1 MLYVPT
7 YTFYGRSVK
16 WGNILACSS
25 HGRFTLGSEEMNN
38 IARVNIFIVW
48 ETSKNCDCRS
58 KCVDCFVGI
67 TWKTY
72 PFVLIELN
80 QENASSLGRR
90 DGVIWVITQAIS
102 SWWRW
107 LWSLSLMSLNKCL
120 RKSSRAYDSAAS
132 GLRIFVHYRFH
143 HFACHSLQLTWLS
156 GQLNCAFTICI
167 LNDVALMERKKWE
180 WKNVPTNELLNG
192 SVQYQFK

>member
-7 YTFYGRSVK
+7 YTFCGRSVK

>member
-1 MLYVPT
+1 MNGVLIPLSFPLCLRILLNALCSYINFFVGDQWNEGIFWPVLRREDLHL
-7 YTFYGRSVK
+7 GQKK
-16 WGNILACSS
+16 WTISPAWI
-25 HGRFTLGSEEMNN
+25 FF
-38 IARVNIFIVW
+38 IAW

-102 SWWRW
+102 SWWRNRTLKSFLDEFEQMFKKIESSLRFCCLW
-107 LWSLSLMSLNKCL
+107 LENIRTL
-120 RKSSRAYDSAAS
+120 
-132 GLRIFVHYRFH
+132 
-143 HFACHSLQLTWLS
+143 
-156 GQLNCAFTICI
+156 
-167 LNDVALMERKKWE
+167 
-180 WKNVPTNELLNG
+180 
-192 SVQYQFK
+192 

>member
-7 YTFYGRSVK
+7 YTFCGRSVK

-25 HGRFTLGSEEMNN
+25 QGRFTLGSEEMNN
-38 IARVNIFIVW
+38 IARVNIFTVW

-58 KCVDCFVGI
+58 KCVDCFVRI

-80 QENASSLGRR
+80 QENVSSLSWIDR
-90 DGVIWVITQAIS
+90 VIWVITQMTDQFFPFV
-102 SWWRW
+102 
-107 LWSLSLMSLNKCL
+107 SLSKFL

-132 GLRIFVHYRFH
+132 GLRIFLHNRFH
-143 HFACHSLQLTWLS
+143 HFECHS
-156 GQLNCAFTICI
+156 
-167 LNDVALMERKKWE
+167 V
-180 WKNVPTNELLNG
+180 
-192 SVQYQFK
+192 

>member
-7 YTFYGRSVK
+7 YTFCGRSVK

-25 HGRFTLGSEEMNN
+25 QGRFTLGSEEMNN
-38 IARVNIFIVW
+38 IARVNIFTVW

-102 SWWRW
+102 SWWRNRT
-107 LWSLSLMSLNKCL
+107 LKSFLDEFEQMFEKIESSL
-120 RKSSRAYDSAAS
+120 RD
-132 GLRIFVHYRFH
+132 
-143 HFACHSLQLTWLS
+143 
-156 GQLNCAFTICI
+156 FTILHVI
-167 LNDVALMERKKWE
+167 VFSSLDFRANWTVR
-180 WKNVPTNELLNG
+180 LL
-192 SVQYQFK
+192 FAF

>member
-7 YTFYGRSVK
+7 YTFCGRSVK

-25 HGRFTLGSEEMNN
+25 QGRFTLGSEEMNN

-48 ETSKNCDCRS
+48 ETSKNCDCRP
-58 KCVDCFVGI
+58 KCVDCFVCI

-80 QENASSLGRR
+80 HENASSLGRR

-102 SWWRW
+102 SWWRNRT
-107 LWSLSLMSLNKCL
+107 LKSFLDEFEQMFEKIESSL
-120 RKSSRAYDSAAS
+120 RD
-132 GLRIFVHYRFH
+132 
-143 HFACHSLQLTWLS
+143 
-156 GQLNCAFTICI
+156 FTILHVI
-167 LNDVALMERKKWE
+167 VFSSLDFRANWTVR
-180 WKNVPTNELLNG
+180 LL
-192 SVQYQFK
+192 FAF

>member
-1 MLYVPT
+1 
-7 YTFYGRSVK
+7 
-16 WGNILACSS
+16 
-25 HGRFTLGSEEMNN
+25 MNN

-48 ETSKNCDCRS
+48 ETSKKCDCRS

-156 GQLNCAFTICI
+156 GQLNCKFTICI

>member
-7 YTFYGRSVK
+7 YTFCGRSVK
-16 WGNILACSS
+16 WGNYLACSS
-25 HGRFTLGSEEMNN
+25 QGRFTLGSEEMNN

-58 KCVDCFVGI
+58 KCVDCLVGI
-67 TWKTY
+67 TWKSY

-90 DGVIWVITQAIS
+90 DGVILVITQAIS
-102 SWWRW
+102 SWWRNRT
-107 LWSLSLMSLNKCL
+107 LKSFLDELNKCL

-132 GLRIFVHYRFH
+132 GLRIFLHYRFH

-156 GQLNCAFTICI
+156 G
-167 LNDVALMERKKWE
+167 
-180 WKNVPTNELLNG
+180 
-192 SVQYQFK
+192 